1 MAMVMSAG
9 MLKISFPSII
19 TSLAKWLSVR
29 LRTNCLWFRILLRS
43 LKLQIWRLLRRRSSL
58 TFRQTR
64 ECRFT
69 LKLVRDMIT
78 TYSHKTPSHYISQ
91 LLKIWKFSRRK
102 RKGNA
107 ISVHNK
113 DNKPIVNNCC
123 PVSLLP

>member
-9 MLKISFPSII
+9 MLKSSFPSII

-29 LRTNCLWFRILLRS
+29 LRTNCLWFRL
-43 LKLQIWRLLRRRSSL
+43 IWRLLRRRSSL

-69 LKLVRDMIT
+69 LNLVRDMII